1 MKNCCQH
8 ILDSIKQN
16 VNASVRIEATRVV
29 DELSTIDLA
38 RLSSGCQACRKLTA
52 FNIMYLAKQ
61 YSKVCLPSC
70 GQLADLL
77 VDRLDGHI
85 AVVDCKIVI
94 SDKVGSQS
102 TDKAATGSL
111 FESCQLAIK
120 PRTMDDSILYY
131 RVRQGCP
138 RDLWIGLE
146 DRRVLEILNHEKFIH
161 LMPDPSQ
168 VILIGSFPF
177 QQIEKKG
184 EGAVKNR
191 SASQSL
197 SISPSINAMVR
208 LNDKSNASSYGV
220 DLTPKIC
227 KNVSSLNT
235 FKIRTRRSNSAARL
249 SCSKAKNLDSM
260 IKTPESKDRSTSRK
274 QSNRVTSIS
283 LPSMQERKFSEYLSL
298 SSQPKQIQNLRSRRP
313 SYTPDE
319 NLSKPKK
326 NTSEYLPAGTT
337 LQLLGLEPK
346 NLEDLK
352 IKPRPQFR
360 KIDMGLSSL
369 SLNLIR
375 LPENQLPN
383 INSISPYSEL
393 LNNLTPQSCGQLASV
408 DITPAAKDKPK
419 SSFFIVR
426 KKKAQNM

>member
-1 MKNCCQH
+1 MNKCCQH

-38 RLSSGCQACRKLTA
+38 GLSSGCQACRKLTA

-77 VDRLDGHI
+77 ADRLDGHI

-102 TDKAATGSL
+102 TDRL

-177 QQIEKKG
+177 Q
-184 EGAVKNR
+184 N
-191 SASQSL
+191 
-197 SISPSINAMVR
+197 
-208 LNDKSNASSYGV
+208 
-220 DLTPKIC
+220 
-227 KNVSSLNT
+227 
-235 FKIRTRRSNSAARL
+235 F
-249 SCSKAKNLDSM
+249 
-260 IKTPESKDRSTSRK
+260 
-274 QSNRVTSIS
+274 
-283 LPSMQERKFSEYLSL
+283 
-298 SSQPKQIQNLRSRRP
+298 
-313 SYTPDE
+313 
-319 NLSKPKK
+319 
-326 NTSEYLPAGTT
+326 
-337 LQLLGLEPK
+337 
-346 NLEDLK
+346 
-352 IKPRPQFR
+352 
-360 KIDMGLSSL
+360 
-369 SLNLIR
+369 
-375 LPENQLPN
+375 
-383 INSISPYSEL
+383 
-393 LNNLTPQSCGQLASV
+393 
-408 DITPAAKDKPK
+408 
-419 SSFFIVR
+419 
-426 KKKAQNM
+426 